1 MKPSPVQLLQSTIEK
16 LCVSVDEAFVAPDK
30 GTSYASSLELQVKEE
45 FHAHESYWNEDN
57 PPLAPGIEKRTFVV
71 RLGIRTNPE
80 QQTRGPYVFELE
92 FAGIVA
98 CMPER
103 LNEFGP
109 DQAARQ
115 YGFAMLYGA
124 MREQFL
130 SVTSRMTHG
139 PSLLPTVSFM
149 EDTPKS
155 SQPTQAISG
164 PEGTEGTEGPETR
177 H

>member
-16 LCVSVDEAFVAPDK
+16 LCVSVDEGFVPPDK
-30 GTSYASSLELQVKEE
+30 GGSFALSIDLQVKEE
-45 FHAHESYWNEDN
+45 FHAHASYWTEEN
-57 PPLAPGIEKRTFVV
+57 PPIAPGVEKRTFVV
-71 RLGIRTNPE
+71 RLGVRTDPE
-80 QQTRGPYVFELE
+80 RQTKGPYVFELE

-103 LNEFGP
+103 LNEFAP

-130 SVTSRMTHG
+130 SVTSRMPHG

-149 EDTPKS
+149 EDAPKATPASAALAHPKGE
-155 SQPTQAISG
+155 QG
-164 PEGTEGTEGPETR
+164 PEAPK
-177 H
+177 